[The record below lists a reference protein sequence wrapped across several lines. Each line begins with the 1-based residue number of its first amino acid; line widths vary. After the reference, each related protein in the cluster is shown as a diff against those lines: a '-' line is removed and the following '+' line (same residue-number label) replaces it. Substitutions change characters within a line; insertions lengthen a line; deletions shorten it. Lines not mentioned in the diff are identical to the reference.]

1 MLRRFARRLGFAALT
16 ATLAFGALEAVLWLW
31 YGEEGLLYR
40 YERRESMVRMDN
52 GIFVPQPSS
61 DLTNNDGPYTWT
73 AHYNARGFRET
84 EETPDEPPAGKRRFL
99 ALGDSRI
106 FGFSV
111 TQGRTIADQV
121 EARAPEFDIVN
132 AGVFG
137 SSAYDMLRRWN
148 EWGSK
153 LNVEG
158 LILGMPHNAN
168 RQLDAAAERA
178 LFYQSPAAPAAIHLK
193 TYLWMRLLLVPL
205 RTPKYA
211 QPNPQLSPDVADI
224 LTIARDARDHGLP
237 VFFLLFPVRYEGGGP
252 GVEWQQTL
260 GPQGVIFAGHAL
272 TERSCWGHE
281 DLGHPSEAGA
291 DAIAGTLIAVLQGG
305 PSQNALVADPPCAP

>member
-1 MLRRFARRLGFAALT
+1 MLRRFAKRLGFAALT
-16 ATLAFGALEAVLWLW
+16 GTLAFGTLEAVLWLW

-61 DLTNNDGPYTWT
+61 NLTNSDGPYTWT

-84 EETPDEPPAGKRRFL
+84 EETPDEAPPGKRRLL
-99 ALGDSRI
+99 ALGDSWI

-111 TQGRTIADQV
+111 TQGRTIADRV
-121 EARAPEFDIVN
+121 EARAPEFDVVN

-148 EWGSK
+148 EWGSR
-153 LNVEG
+153 LDLQG

-168 RQLDAAAERA
+168 RQRDASAERA
-178 LFYQSPAAPAAIHLK
+178 LFYQSPAAPAATHLK
-193 TYLWMRLLLVPL
+193 SYLWMRLLLVPM
-205 RTPKYA
+205 RAPKYA
-211 QPNPQLSPDVADI
+211 APNPELSSDLADI
-224 LTIARDARDHGLP
+224 LTIARDARDHGLQ
-237 VFFLLFPVRYEGGGP
+237 VFFLLFPVRYGGGGP
-252 GVEWQQTL
+252 GVEWQTTL
-260 GPQGVIFAGHAL
+260 AAQGVTFAGHAL
-272 TERSCWGHE
+272 KERSCWGHE

-291 DAIAGTLIAVLQGG
+291 DAIAGTLVAVLEGG
-305 PSQNALVADPPCAP
+305 PSQTVLVEEPPCAP